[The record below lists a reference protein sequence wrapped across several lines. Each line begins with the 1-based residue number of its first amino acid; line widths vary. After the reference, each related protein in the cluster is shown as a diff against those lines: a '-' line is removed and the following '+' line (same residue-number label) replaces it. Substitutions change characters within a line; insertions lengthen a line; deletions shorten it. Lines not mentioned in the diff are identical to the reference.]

1 MFSYTQD
8 QVVEKIRSLTYEEKM
23 LLLTGVS
30 IPAADLLFKMFPDD
44 IFIQW
49 FVETRRESSHK

>member
-1 MFSYTQD
+1 MFSYTPE
-8 QVVEKIRSLTYEEKM
+8 QVVEKIRLLTYEEKM

-30 IPAADLLFKMFPDD
+30 IPAADLLIKMFPDD

-49 FVETRRESSHK
+49 FVELRKEFSHK

>member
-1 MFSYTQD
+1 MFSYTPD
-8 QVVEKIRSLTYEEKM
+8 QVVEKIRLLTYEEKM

-30 IPAADLLFKMFPDD
+30 VVAAELLLKMFPDD

-49 FVETRRESSHK
+49 FVETKRESSHK